1 MFMYWCWME
10 WINIH
15 IYICMYVCDDEIVEW
30 KKRGKM
36 YWVVDLGTKRA
47 GITIYDHEIGA
58 KCAGLNCTALSVRFD
73 YVALSVRNEY
83 DALSVRIDHAAL
95 SVRVW
100 LCSTKCAIWLRS
112 TKCASWLYSTECA
125 DSIYIRESLWTLCV
139 RHYWVDRGQRI
150 G

>member
-1 MFMYWCWME
+1 MLNGMNKYTY
-10 WINIH
+10 
-15 IYICMYVCDDEIVEW
+15 IYACTYVMMKLLNE

-125 DSIYIRESLWTLCV
+125 DSICIRESLWTLCV